1 MDVFVD
7 EKEIARQKEIA
18 SRLKASFKQR
28 GENPKVFIQTYG
40 CQQNEADSEK
50 LRGIANLC
58 GYENAAG
65 EKDADLIIVNTCA
78 IREHAELKTLS
89 ITGGYKK
96 LKESNKDLLIMFCG
110 CMAQQEHIR
119 KKIYTSYPYID
130 AVFGTDSHHRL
141 PEIILSSL
149 KTTRRVSFVND
160 LPHEKFGVIDEGM
173 PVTRLSPYRAL
184 LSVMYG
190 CDNYC
195 TYCVV
200 PYVRGRERSRDSRT
214 IIDEA
219 KGLVESGYRDITLLG
234 QNVNSYSGSLTFPEL
249 LRELSK
255 INGDF
260 WLRFMTSNPKD
271 ASKKLIDVMA
281 GSEKIANH
289 FHLPVQSG
297 NDEILKRMN
306 RRYTRAEYLKI
317 VDYIRKKLPSA
328 AITTDIICGFPGETE
343 KQFEDTLSL
352 VREVGFDMIYTF
364 IFSPRKGT
372 AAGKMENQ
380 VPKEE
385 KSSRFSLLSG
395 IQNEISLKINRS
407 YVGKTLRVLSDG
419 NTGRTSRNKI
429 VNLSSALPAGEFRNV
444 KITGARPYS
453 LDGDGEI

>member
-18 SRLKASFKQR
+18 SRLKTSFEQR

-96 LKESNKDLLIMFCG
+96 LKESNEDLLIMFCG

-160 LPHEKFGVIDEGM
+160 LPHEQFGVIDEGM

-271 ASKKLIDVMA
+271 ASKELIDVMA
-281 GSEKIANH
+281 ESEKIANH
-289 FHLPVQSG
+289 FHLPFQSG

-317 VDYIRKKLPSA
+317 VDYIRKKLPNA

-453 LDGDGEI
+453 LDGNEER

>member
-18 SRLKASFKQR
+18 SRLKTSFEQR

-78 IREHAELKTLS
+78 IREHAELKALS

-96 LKESNKDLLIMFCG
+96 LKESNKGLLIMFCG

-149 KTTRRVSFVND
+149 KTTRRVSFVSD

-214 IIDEA
+214 IIGEA

-255 INGDF
+255 IDGDF

-271 ASKKLIDVMA
+271 ASRELIDVMA
-281 GSEKIANH
+281 ESEKIANH

-317 VDYIRKKLPSA
+317 VDYIRKKLPNA

-372 AAGKMENQ
+372 AAGQMENQ

-429 VNLSSALPAGEFRNV
+429 VNLSSALPAGEFIKV

-453 LDGDGEI
+453 LDGDGGR